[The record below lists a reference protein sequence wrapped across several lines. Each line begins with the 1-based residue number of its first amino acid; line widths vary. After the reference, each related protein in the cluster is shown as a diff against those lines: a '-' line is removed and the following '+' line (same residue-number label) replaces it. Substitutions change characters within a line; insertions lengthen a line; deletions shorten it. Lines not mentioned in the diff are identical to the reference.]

1 MSDSLVLNSLAHKA
15 TGISVTWSFQAECEK
30 QCTSEKTGIMC
41 FPSLNVINNLVAV
54 VWKSCSLPLMFLE
67 EYLLDYITAVV
78 EPATDECLNTFFR
91 IIASQKNSRLSKM
104 NDGCSQSVL

>member
-30 QCTSEKTGIMC
+30 QCT
-41 FPSLNVINNLVAV
+41 SLNVINNLVAV

-91 IIASQKNSRLSKM
+91 IITSQKNSRLSKM

>member
-54 VWKSCSLPLMFLE
+54 VWKSCSLS
-67 EYLLDYITAVV
+67 
-78 EPATDECLNTFFR
+78 FFPVFGR
-91 IIASQKNSRLSKM
+91 IFTGLHYCGSRA
-104 NDGCSQSVL
+104 CHR